1 VSGSVRES
9 SPRNERLGV
18 GLRQPAGILATS
30 EPIAASSRLMTAA
43 ERLPPPPRCSVGH
56 DLGRGVNFAPIRIE
70 DTHRDGVRRPI
81 NLGHKR
87 DGAGDASC
95 VGAPFP
101 KDVGRIVKE
110 LDSVLHVPSSRR
122 SVATLEHPR
131 DRY

>member
-1 VSGSVRES
+1 MSASASAQPVSH
-9 SPRNERLGV
+9 
-18 GLRQPAGILATS
+18 LAAS
-30 EPIAASSRLMTAA
+30 EPSQHQPPLMTAA

-101 KDVGRIVKE
+101 KYVGRIVKE